1 MIPILWVLETKF
13 SLEENLIKEN
23 KMIQEIIN
31 NQIEK
36 IMRNHSEQLNLFKDN
51 NNPKQMELF

>member
-1 MIPILWVLETKF
+1 MIYY
-13 SLEENLIKEN
+13 
-23 KMIQEIIN
+23 IISFIVGSIFGMFIMALAAIAKQSD

-51 NNPKQMELF
+51 NDSKQLELF

>member
-1 MIPILWVLETKF
+1 MIG
-13 SLEENLIKEN
+13 
-23 KMIQEIIN
+23 IIISFIVGSFFGMFAMALAAIAKQSD

-51 NNPKQMELF
+51 NDSKQLELF

>member
-1 MIPILWVLETKF
+1 MIYY
-13 SLEENLIKEN
+13 
-23 KMIQEIIN
+23 IISFIVGSFFGMFIMALAAIAKQSD

-51 NNPKQMELF
+51 NDSKQLELF